1 MFRGLLR
8 SQENF
13 IKNSLKK
20 VYGSIIEFG
29 QNQPKGHWDKSK
41 DKKES
46 YRRTN
51 PVVKMDRKGCE
62 ITLFLMNLGLH
73 KIGNFGKF
81 WRFPRPT
88 FSKKLGISGIFEI
101 FLTDPH
107 YKIGHFRFLSTI
119 FFVKLGFFR

>member
-13 IKNSLKK
+13 IKNFLKK

-62 ITLFLMNLGLH
+62 ITLFFMNLGLH
-73 KIGNFGKF
+73 KIGNFGNFGDFHDRPFPKNWEF
-81 WRFPRPT
+81 REYSRF
-88 FSKKLGISGIFEI
+88 F
-101 FLTDPH
+101 
-107 YKIGHFRFLSTI
+107 
-119 FFVKLGFFR
+119 